1 MNVQYRASHLT
12 GTVAA
17 PPSKSAAHRMILGA
31 ALAALS
37 GNRVSTVSPI
47 DLSED
52 MRATIG
58 AVQEMGVTAVYCEE
72 SLTLSVS
79 PAVGRWI
86 PVPLT
91 AMNRARPCGFS
102 SLSPLRWE
110 FPAPLSGTVC
120 YPGGPSAATSSVCRK
135 TGYR

>member
-52 MRATIG
+52 M
-58 AVQEMGVTAVYCEE
+58 
-72 SLTLSVS
+72 
-79 PAVGRWI
+79 
-86 PVPLT
+86 
-91 AMNRARPCGFS
+91 
-102 SLSPLRWE
+102 LRMMI
-110 FPAPLSGTVC
+110 VC
-120 YPGGPSAATSSVCRK
+120 QRMIDEAKET
-135 TGYR
+135 

>member
-58 AVQEMGVTAVYCEE
+58 AVQEMGFTAVYCEE
-72 SLTLSVS
+72 SRTLSVS
-79 PAVGRWI
+79 PGR
-86 PVPLT
+86 
-91 AMNRARPCGFS
+91 
-102 SLSPLRWE
+102 
-110 FPAPLSGTVC
+110 
-120 YPGGPSAATSSVCRK
+120 RK
-135 TGYR
+135 VDACTLDCHE